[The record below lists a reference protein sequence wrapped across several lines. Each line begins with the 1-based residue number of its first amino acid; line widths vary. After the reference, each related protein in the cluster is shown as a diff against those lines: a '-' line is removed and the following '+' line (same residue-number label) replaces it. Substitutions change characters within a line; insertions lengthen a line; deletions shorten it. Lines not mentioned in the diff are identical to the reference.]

1 MNRKLTFL
9 FQAILP
15 TLTLVVGIFIGLNY
29 HDAIGSLESYL
40 LTSNGSPVSSAGES
54 ANSMLK
60 NIIGEEEIKTPVNEL
75 LPQKEQINFK
85 ELWDVWE
92 VLRDK

>member
-9 FQAILP
+9 LQAILP

-40 LTSNGSPVSSAGES
+40 LTSKGSPVSSAGES

-60 NIIGEEEIKTPVNEL
+60 NIIGEE
-75 LPQKEQINFK
+75 
-85 ELWDVWE
+85 
-92 VLRDK
+92 